1 MATTTIAGA
10 NSAEAP
16 AKPSQLARL
25 LRYVFPSWIPFYT
38 SIVLMF
44 LVGLLDAFRVL
55 LIGPI
60 FDRVL
65 NPSSQGRNLQLFKLP
80 GTEHFLS
87 LQQIVPQHFQNPW
100 TAVAFALVGATVL
113 KGIFDYV
120 GTYLVNYAGFGMI
133 TDLRNDL
140 YNAFLRSSA
149 AFFTKHTTGTLLST
163 IINDIERVQYAM
175 SSVLA
180 EFLQQFFTFLFTAV
194 AVIVL
199 GRKLAWVLLL
209 FIPFIVYS
217 AIRIGRRVRH
227 TTRSGQDKLAD
238 IQNVLQ
244 ETITGNRIV
253 KAFSM
258 ESWEIAR
265 FRNAAQRLFKAN
277 LRSVA
282 AAAIS
287 SPLMDIFGAI
297 AIALLLLLGREN
309 ISHGAF
315 TLGAFG
321 AFIAAVFS
329 LYNPVRKFA
338 LFNNNFQQAL
348 GASSEI
354 FKFMD
359 TEDDVRE
366 KPGAKPLPA
375 FSQSIRF
382 ENVCFS
388 YRADGDEAREILSD
402 INLEVKAGE
411 VLAVVG
417 SSGAGKSTLVHLIP
431 RFFDVRSGRLSID
444 GFDVRDITLASLR
457 SQIGVVTQETVLFND
472 TLRNNIA
479 YGQPS
484 ISQKQV
490 EAAARTALAHDFI
503 MELPAGYDTMIGERG
518 VRLSGGERQRI
529 AIARA
534 LLKNAPILILDEATS
549 ALDSESEALVQ
560 SALQNLMTGRTVL
573 VIAHRLSTVRRAD
586 RIVVL
591 ENGSVADSGTHEEL
605 MKKLG
610 TYRRLYELQFAES
623 DRPKV
628 EVGEQ

>member
-1 MATTTIAGA
+1 MR
-10 NSAEAP
+10 
-16 AKPSQLARL
+16 QLTRL
-25 LRYVFPSWIPFYT
+25 LRYVAPYLLQLVPG
-38 SIVLMF
+38 VLLLAGVGF
-44 LVGLLDAFRVL
+44 LEAFRLVL
-55 LIGPI
+55 VKPI
-60 FDRVL
+60 LDRVL
-65 NPSSQGRNLQLFKLP
+65 NPSSGSENIQLFTLP
-80 GTEHFLS
+80 GTGHVVY
-87 LQQIVPQHFQNPW
+87 LQQFVPAHLHNAWTIV
-100 TAVAFALVGATVL
+100 AYALVASTIL
-113 KGIFDYV
+113 KGIFDYA
-120 GTYLVNYAGFGMI
+120 GTYLVNHAGFGMI

-140 YNAFLRSSA
+140 YNSVLRRSA
-149 AFFTKHTTGTLLST
+149 AFFQTHTTGTLIST

-175 SSVLA
+175 SSVMA
-180 EFLQQFFTFLFTAV
+180 EFLQQFFTFLFMAMAV
-194 AVIVL
+194 VIL
-199 GRKLAWVLLL
+199 GRSLAWVLVL
-209 FIPFIVYS
+209 FIPFIIYS
-217 AIRIGRRVRH
+217 AAKIGRRVRH
-227 TTRSGQDKLAD
+227 TTRRGQDKLAD
-238 IQNVLQ
+238 IQNILQ

-265 FRNAAQRLFKAN
+265 FRSAAQRLFKAN

-297 AIALLLLLGREN
+297 AIALLLLLGRQK

-348 GASSEI
+348 GSSSEI

-375 FSQSIRF
+375 FSGSIRF

-388 YRADGDEAREILSD
+388 YQANGDEAREILRD
-402 INLEVKAGE
+402 INLEVNAGE

-431 RFFDVRSGRLSID
+431 RFFDVTVGRLLID
-444 GFDVRDITLASLR
+444 GRDLRDTTLGSLR
-457 SQIGVVTQETVLFND
+457 SQVGIVTQETVLFND

-479 YGQPS
+479 YGQPG
-484 ISQKQV
+484 ILQKEV
-490 EAAARTALAHDFI
+490 ESAARAALAHDFI
-503 MELPAGYDTMIGERG
+503 MDLPSGYETVIGERG

-560 SALQNLMTGRTVL
+560 SALHNLMTGRTVL

-591 ENGSVADSGTHEEL
+591 ENGTIADMGTHEEL

-623 DRPKV
+623 DRPRV
-628 EVGEQ
+628 EVGGQ